1 MMAEHPHEHNHE
13 CRRLLASLSDYVDG
27 LLDDALCREIEAH
40 MAGCDDCRIVVN
52 TLAKTVDLYRADPA
66 PDLPAEVAQR
76 LYSSLNLDDFLRQ
89 PAPVEDEPSR

>member
-1 MMAEHPHEHNHE
+1 MAEHPHEHNPE

-40 MAGCDDCRIVVN
+40 MAGCDNCRIVVN
-52 TLAKTVDLYRADPA
+52 TLAKTVDLYRATPT
-66 PDLPAEVAQR
+66 PDLPAEIAQR

>member
-1 MMAEHPHEHNHE
+1 MAEHPHEHNSE

-40 MAGCDDCRIVVN
+40 MAGCDNCRIVVN
-52 TLAKTVDLYRADPA
+52 TLAKTVDLYRTVPA
-66 PDLPAEVAQR
+66 PELPAEIAQR
-76 LYSSLNLDDFLRQ
+76 LYSSLNLDDFLRR